1 LVLGIGAYL
10 WWGFLPLYLN
20 LLHPAGA
27 VEVIAHRVLW
37 SLVACGVL
45 LRVVHQGAALRRA
58 VSSPRSFGLLTLCGA
73 LLVINWLTFVYAVL
87 SGHVVDGALGYFIN
101 PLFSVALGVV
111 LLHERLRPAQWVA
124 LGIAATAVVVIGV
137 SAGHVPWIALALA
150 LSWGF
155 YGYTEKK
162 VGVTVPVVAALTV
175 ETCTMAPLAG
185 AYVIWL
191 GLTGGQSFTGYGTW
205 HALAMAG
212 LGVVTVVPLLLFNG
226 AARRLPLTVV
236 GMLQYLNPTLQF
248 LTGVFLFHEVM
259 PPARWFGFAVVWIAL
274 VILGVDGLR
283 AGRVARAGR
292 SGRRS
297 GGWR

>member
-1 LVLGIGAYL
+1 LALGIGAYL

-20 LLHPAGA
+20 LLHPSGA
-27 VEVIAHRVLW
+27 VEVIAHRILW
-37 SLVACGVL
+37 SLIACGL
-45 LRVVHQGAALRRA
+45 LLGVVRQGAALRRA
-58 VSSPRSFGLLTLCGA
+58 VADARTLARLTLCGA

-101 PLFSVALGVV
+101 PLISVALGVV

-124 LGIAATAVVVIGV
+124 LGIAGTAVIVIGV

-175 ETCTMAPLAG
+175 ETFTMAPFAA
-185 AYVIWL
+185 AYLVWL
-191 GLTGGQSFTGYGTW
+191 GLDGGQSFTGYGAW
-205 HALAMAG
+205 HALALAG
-212 LGVVTVVPLLLFNG
+212 LGAVTVVPLLLFNG
-226 AARRLPLTVV
+226 AARRLPLSVV
-236 GMLQYLNPTLQF
+236 GMLQYLNPMLQF
-248 LTGVFLFHEVM
+248 LTGVCLFHEAM

-274 VILGVDGLR
+274 VILVADGLR
-283 AGRVARAGR
+283 AGRARRRTRPPAG
-292 SGRRS
+292 
-297 GGWR
+297 